1 MASEVAALQERI
13 VSVGGVSVTAI
24 EAVYVPADDFTD
36 HVGTMPEQGQIPGF
50 YTGGP

>member
-1 MASEVAALQERI
+1 
-13 VSVGGVSVTAI
+13 VSVTAI

-36 HVGTMPEQGQIPGF
+36 QVGTMPERGQIPGF